1 MALCSQVEAWLEFWH
16 VWLVVNFILACVFT
30 VWFLAGGLRDLRRLF
45 AHLDRAV
52 RDHQDD
58 GSVGSQAA
66 AASGSTARAAVGAG
80 AQDSERKGLLQ

>member
-58 GSVGSQAA
+58 GSVGAQAA
-66 AASGSTARAAVGAG
+66 AASFCCPAAFCASACASSTA
-80 AQDSERKGLLQ
+80 L

>member
-1 MALCSQVEAWLEFWH
+1 MEAWLEFWH
-16 VWLVVNFILACVFT
+16 VWLVVNFILACGFT

-66 AASGSTARAAVGAG
+66 SGGTELAAVGAG

>member
-1 MALCSQVEAWLEFWH
+1 MEAWLEFWH
-16 VWLVVNFILACVFT
+16 VWLVVNFILACGFT

-66 AASGSTARAAVGAG
+66 ASGGTELAAVGAG

>member
-66 AASGSTARAAVGAG
+66 AASGGTELAVGAG

>member
-1 MALCSQVEAWLEFWH
+1 MEAWLEFWH

-66 AASGSTARAAVGAG
+66 AASGGTALAAVGAG